1 VATLTTLG
9 CIVRVYSSDEV
20 HAALPWVPL
29 AEALAAAFVAG
40 AQVPL
45 RHVHAL
51 SDQDRLLL
59 MPAWDARIVLLKL
72 VGDGLGQ

>member
-1 VATLTTLG
+1 M
-9 CIVRVYSSDEV
+9 C
-20 HAALPWVPL
+20 
-29 AEALAAAFVAG
+29 
-40 AQVPL
+40 
-45 RHVHAL
+45 VHAL

>member
-1 VATLTTLG
+1 
-9 CIVRVYSSDEV
+9 VRVYSPDEV

-29 AEALAAAFVAG
+29 VEALAAAFVAG